1 MLKRKKSVADLFQHL
16 NLLDPLI
23 RTPTSQS
30 HGRVYHPIR
39 PRLCQRR
46 ASGHCPRVQVVRAPP
61 GHKHRRKTWH
71 LVPDFPF
78 NDLYK
83 KKYKCDQ
90 FTPNHIS
97 SNSLCL
103 WGKNQHAMHWWYIQD
118 QLHPQNAC
126 FLITE
131 KNGCV
136 FLECDSCAKDYSC
149 HLKIHYAH
157 FEGRYVMG
165 LLKIGYPK
173 FDDTDQISRFKVP

>member
-1 MLKRKKSVADLFQHL
+1 MADLFQHL
-16 NLLDPLI
+16 NLLDPLLW
-23 RTPTSQS
+23 TPTSQS

-39 PRLCQRR
+39 PKLCQRR
-46 ASGHCPRVQVVRAPP
+46 ASGHCPRVQVVLAPP

-83 KKYKCDQ
+83 KIYKCDQ

-97 SNSLCL
+97 SKSTC
-103 WGKNQHAMHWWYIQD
+103 
-118 QLHPQNAC
+118 HP
-126 FLITE
+126 LMVHSGPITPTKGLFSHNE

-136 FLECDSCAKDYSC
+136 FLECDSCAKDYFIRV
-149 HLKIHYAH
+149 KIHYAH
-157 FEGRYVMG
+157 FEGRYIMG

-173 FDDTDQISRFKVP
+173 FDDTDQISRFKLP